1 MITLFPLYLALTLS
15 ILILIVYRFFIFPH
29 DDSANVGPA
38 DHRPYDSVG
47 RLLSPEENA
56 FYTALTKAVRGEYTI
71 HAKVSL
77 SSIIHPRGHIAATGR
92 TWAWEYSHFQPIH
105 FLLCI
110 PEKSDIV
117 AIIQM
122 ESPGEQRSK
131 RRKSDHF
138 LVRSL
143 DTAGISFIR
152 VPKQESYSDAEI
164 SDYLDFVSPKLRMAA

>member
-1 MITLFPLYLALTLS
+1 MVTLFPLYLALTLS

-29 DDSANVGPA
+29 DESANVGIT

-56 FYTALTKAVRGEYTI
+56 FYAALNQTTRDEFTI

-77 SSIIHPRGHIAATGR
+77 SNIIHPRGHVAATGR
-92 TWAWEYSHFQPIH
+92 TWAWEYSHFQPVH
-105 FLLCI
+105 FLLCD
-110 PEKSDIV
+110 PEKSDIIAV
-117 AIIQM
+117 IQM

-138 LVRSL
+138 LIRSL
-143 DTAGISFIR
+143 DTAGIAFIR
-152 VPKQESYSDAEI
+152 VPKQESYSEEEMAE
-164 SDYLDFVSPKLRMAA
+164 YLEVISPKLRMAA